1 MSYNP
6 RTLWNWITQLDVSKV
21 AINTYEGN
29 TSVKSDLIN
38 SYAWDTAIVYIQE
51 AGNTNYAN
59 QKSKNSRLANTG
71 KNADEVCKI
80 NDMASNVFEWTTEYS
95 SNTRTGIAF
104 PCTFRGGGYNYSNRY
119 TADRND
125 LNATYSHSSI
135 GFRLSLYL

>member
-51 AGNTNYAN
+51 AGNSNYAN
-59 QKSKNSRLANTG
+59 QTSKTL
-71 KNADEVCKI
+71 V
-80 NDMASNVFEWTTEYS
+80 
-95 SNTRTGIAF
+95 
-104 PCTFRGGGYNYSNRY
+104 
-119 TADRND
+119 
-125 LNATYSHSSI
+125 
-135 GFRLSLYL
+135 